1 MDEPKQKS
9 SRKFAVGLARA
20 FAGAILFSLPMMMTM
35 EMWQLGFTISGF
47 RLALLIILDVPLLI
61 GLSYFVGFEE
71 TDNLTDDVID
81 AFVAFAVGF
90 TSSATL
96 LYLFGVINSQMSA
109 EEIIGK
115 ISVQTVSAGIGAM
128 LAQSQLG
135 SDNKA
140 NADDEE
146 QQKRR
151 AGYFG
156 QLFIMLV
163 GALFLSLNVAPT
175 EEIILIN
182 FQSSEYH
189 TIATCVLTL
198 LLMHAFVYA
207 VGFQGQRD
215 TAEKSFW
222 SVFALYTVGG
232 YALTLLACFALLW
245 LFGRTDGTGF
255 GETLDTAVILAFP
268 AGIGA
273 AASRLIL

>member
-1 MDEPKQKS
+1 
-9 SRKFAVGLARA
+9 
-20 FAGAILFSLPMMMTM
+20 MMTM

-90 TSSATL
+90 ISSATL
-96 LYLFGVINSQMSA
+96 LYLLGVINSQMSA

-182 FQSSEYH
+182 FQTSEYH
-189 TIATCVLTL
+189 IIATFILTL

-207 VGFQGQRD
+207 VGFQGQAD

-222 SVFALYTVGG
+222 RVFALYTVGG

-245 LFGRTDGTGF
+245 LFGRADGTGF